1 MNMTHN
7 KKKIE
12 EKLLQIIFINSKGQ
26 LVQIIFINSK
36 GQLVLSLL
44 DQRTS

>member
-26 LVQIIFINSK
+26 LV
-36 GQLVLSLL
+36 LSLL